1 MGGMGEV
8 YRAHDTR
15 LGRDVALKVL
25 PPAAGED
32 PDRVRRFELEARATA
47 ALSHP
52 NILAVYDVGRHE
64 DTCFLVTEL
73 LEGES
78 LQQRMLGGSV
88 TVHEA
93 VELAIQTAHA
103 VSAAHAHGIVHRDL
117 KPGNLFITRDGRL
130 KVLDFGLA
138 RLVSEFG
145 ATVDSQV
152 LTDTA
157 GTEAG
162 AMLGTV
168 GYMAP
173 EQARGE
179 AVDARTDIFALGVV
193 LYEMLARRSPFARA
207 TGAETLTALLRDDP
221 PPLSSTA
228 GGSSPAL
235 ARIVERCLA
244 KRPEERFQ
252 SAHDLALALEA
263 VSSPGWTVVTTGEPP
278 RARRRAVRAAVVAA
292 LVVVAA
298 GVGALAF
305 RLLRPD
311 DITKSPRGEPV
322 ATVAPRPPQNRV
334 AILPFVNKTGSPDN
348 DALGQALAARVWSA
362 VAGVPDVDLVP
373 MAAVDA
379 ELASN
384 RAADPA
390 PAVGEAVNAGVV
402 VSGSVFADGGG
413 QRIQAVVRD
422 MVSSHLRPPA
432 EVACPTAGDSDCVHQ
447 LAVRV
452 AEVVELQLHE
462 PELLLMLN
470 RLPSYEAYRT
480 ATVDDDLERGI
491 EIDPAIGIFRRL
503 AETYRVSNRGEDAEA
518 AAAAQALL
526 DDHRSILSEY
536 GTQCVRGTLAFFEKD
551 YALALRHY
559 RRASELE
566 PSSFFARAAG
576 ADAALYFN
584 HPLEIV
590 AGFADIAPCDNLTG
604 SKLINALLLAGDFEG
619 ALEMARTFQ
628 ACFPNSVWMDD
639 YEIWA
644 LAALGRV
651 DEMEQVLERRLTR
664 RRGKSFAARAEPANV
679 MSQTSLQLRRRGDL
693 AASLSLS
700 ERALTWYTQALD
712 EWRSNGNT
720 EASVEQELPLVGLL
734 WRAGRE
740 SDAVELCRKLSER
753 DPDDNEVIAVSGI
766 LAARRGD
773 RRSAEEAD
781 ALLAAAGDTVS
792 ERYTAAYNRSCIA
805 AQLGELDR
813 ALDLIREAVALG
825 FPYWELIRL
834 DPDLEPLRDN
844 PAFREIVRPKG

>member
-1 MGGMGEV
+1 MGEV

-78 LQQRMLGGSV
+78 LQQRMLGGTV

-138 RLVSEFG
+138 RLVSESG

-157 GTEAG
+157 GTATG

-228 GGSSPAL
+228 GGASPAL

-263 VSSPGWTVVTTGEPP
+263 VSSPGRAVGADGEPR
-278 RARRRAVRAAVVAA
+278 RARRRAVRPAVVAA
-292 LVVVAA
+292 LVVLAA
-298 GVGALAF
+298 VVGTLALRLF
-305 RLLRPD
+305 RPGD
-311 DITKSPRGEPV
+311 TAESPRGEPV
-322 ATVAPRPPQNRV
+322 ATVAPRPPQKRV

-348 DALGQALAARVWSA
+348 DALGQAVAARVWSA
-362 VAGVPDVDLVP
+362 VADVADVDLVA
-373 MAAVDA
+373 MATVDSV
-379 ELASN
+379 LASD

-390 PAVGEAVNAGVV
+390 SAVGEAVNAGVV
-402 VSGSVFADGGG
+402 VTGSVLADGGG

-432 EVACPTAGDSDCVHQ
+432 EVACPSVGDSDCVGQ
-447 LAVRV
+447 LALKV

-470 RLPSYEAYRT
+470 RLPSHEAYRT
-480 ATVDDDLERGI
+480 AAVDDDLERGI
-491 EIDPAIGIFRRL
+491 EIDPAIGIYRRL
-503 AETYRVSNRGEDAEA
+503 VQAYEMSNRGEDADA
-518 AAAAQALL
+518 KATAQALL
-526 DDHRSILSEY
+526 DDHRSMLSEY
-536 GTQCVRGTLAFFEKD
+536 GSHCIRGTLAFFEMD
-551 YALALRHY
+551 YALSLHHY
-559 RRASELE
+559 RQASELE
-566 PSSFFARAAG
+566 PSSFFARSAG
-576 ADAALYFN
+576 ADAALACN
-584 HPLEIV
+584 RPLEVVSI
-590 AGFADIAPCDNLTG
+590 FADIAPCDNRVAY
-604 SKLINALLLAGDFEG
+604 KLVNALLLAPDFEG
-619 ALEMARTFQ
+619 ALDMARVFH
-628 ACFPNSVWMDD
+628 ACYPNSVWMDD
-639 YEIWA
+639 FEIWA
-644 LAALGRV
+644 LAALGRGG
-651 DEMEQVLERRLTR
+651 EMEQVLERRLTR
-664 RRGKSFAARAEPANV
+664 PRGESFASRAEPAV
-679 MSQTSLQLRRRGDL
+679 AMSQASLHLRFRGDL
-693 AASLSLS
+693 TAARSLS
-700 ERALTWYTQALD
+700 ERAVTWYVRTFD
-712 EWRSNGNT
+712 EWRARENA
-720 EASVEQELPLVGLL
+720 EASVEQEFRLVGFLG
-734 WRAGRE
+734 RAGRE
-740 SDAVELCRKLSER
+740 TEALELCRRLSER
-753 DPDDNEVIAVSGI
+753 DPDDIEMIAASGI
-766 LAARRGD
+766 LAVRCGD
-773 RRSAEEAD
+773 RESAEEAD
-781 ALLAAAGDTVS
+781 ALLAAAGGS
-792 ERYTAAYNRSCIA
+792 HRERYNAAYNRSCIA
-805 AQLGELDR
+805 AQLGDIDR
-813 ALDLIREAVALG
+813 ALDLVREAVAVG
-825 FPYWELIRL
+825 FPDWELIRL

-844 PAFREIVRPKG
+844 PTFQEIVRPKG